1 LYGYVSL
8 SHHTGYLNDIL
19 HLKIHKRAVFMERS
33 FVMIKPDGVQ
43 RQLIGELLAK
53 FERKGFRLAG
63 AKFMKVSEDLAKK
76 HYGEHEGKPFFGE
89 LVAFIT
95 SGPVFAM
102 AIEGPNCISMIR
114 KMVGATKPEDAE
126 PGSIRGDYV
135 SYMGKNIIHAS
146 DSTESA
152 KRELALWFTADE
164 LIDYTRSVDAWIY
177 A

>member
-1 LYGYVSL
+1 
-8 SHHTGYLNDIL
+8 
-19 HLKIHKRAVFMERS
+19 MERS

-53 FERKGFRLAG
+53 FEKKGFRLAG

-89 LVAFIT
+89 LVEFIT

-102 AIEGPNCISMIR
+102 AIEGPNSIAMIR

-146 DSTESA
+146 DSPESA

>member
-1 LYGYVSL
+1 
-8 SHHTGYLNDIL
+8 
-19 HLKIHKRAVFMERS
+19 MERS

-89 LVAFIT
+89 LVEFIT

-146 DSTESA
+146 VSPESA

>member
-1 LYGYVSL
+1 
-8 SHHTGYLNDIL
+8 
-19 HLKIHKRAVFMERS
+19 MERS

-53 FERKGFRLAG
+53 FEKKGFRLAG

-89 LVAFIT
+89 LVGFIT

-146 DSTESA
+146 DSPESA

-164 LIDYTRSVDAWIY
+164 LIDYTRSADAWIY

>member
-1 LYGYVSL
+1 
-8 SHHTGYLNDIL
+8 
-19 HLKIHKRAVFMERS
+19 MERS

-43 RQLIGELLAK
+43 RQLVGELLAK
-53 FERKGFRLAG
+53 FEKKGFRLAG

-89 LVAFIT
+89 LVGFIT

-146 DSTESA
+146 DSPESA

-164 LIDYTRSVDAWIY
+164 LIDYTRSADAWIY

>member
-1 LYGYVSL
+1 
-8 SHHTGYLNDIL
+8 
-19 HLKIHKRAVFMERS
+19 MERS

-43 RQLIGELLAK
+43 RQLVGELLAK

-63 AKFMKVSEDLAKK
+63 AKFMKVSTELAKK
-76 HYGEHEGKPFFGE
+76 HYAEHDGKPFFGE
-89 LVAFIT
+89 LVDFIT

-102 AIEGPNCISMIR
+102 AIEGPNSISMIR

-146 DSTESA
+146 DSPDSA
-152 KRELALWFTADE
+152 KRELALWFSADE
-164 LIDYTRSVDAWIY
+164 LIDYSRDVDSWIY

>member
-1 LYGYVSL
+1 
-8 SHHTGYLNDIL
+8 
-19 HLKIHKRAVFMERS
+19 MERS

-89 LVAFIT
+89 LVEFIT

-146 DSTESA
+146 DSPESA